1 MNSNTLAPAR
11 ALNQEKAT
19 NLAVASIVAN
29 TPSLSIGDAVHD
41 NVDAHP
47 MSGRGGLALRTSC
60 EDATTA
66 PKLYPRVREQLGDLA
81 KFQCPH
87 RDVGTG
93 VGRSFGT
100 FGELLQGMLP
110 HTGQHFMVTSPLA
123 AWSTATFQYDP
134 ESSAIE
140 IQPPHKLKSARL
152 AVLALRAAG
161 RQGGG
166 RLWLSSEIPEGK
178 GMASSSA
185 DLVATARA
193 VADALGTRLTVVD
206 IESLLR
212 QIEPSD
218 GVMYDEIVDF
228 GHRDVRL
235 REGLG
240 ALPPMTIIAHDE
252 GGQVDTISHNQA
264 ATAYSEDEQ
273 QEYAHLL
280 DTARDAIRHSDLS
293 AISAVATRS
302 AELNSRRLPRRTLAD
317 LMRICQ
323 DIDGL
328 GVACAHSGTMLGILL
343 PHDDPDV
350 TAKVDTALAACAS
363 LPGTTGLYRSL
374 GHDDDWTHGGPNVP
388 SAAASTPASTND
400 QRK

>member
-1 MNSNTLAPAR
+1 
-11 ALNQEKAT
+11 
-19 NLAVASIVAN
+19 
-29 TPSLSIGDAVHD
+29 
-41 NVDAHP
+41 
-47 MSGRGGLALRTSC
+47 MSSRGGLALQTLC
-60 EDATTA
+60 EDATMA
-66 PKLYPRVREQLGDLA
+66 PKEHDQFSDL
-81 KFQCPH
+81 QVLECPH
-87 RDVGTG
+87 RAVGTG

-100 FGELLQGMLP
+100 FGELLQGVLP

-134 ESSAIE
+134 ESSSVE

-152 AVLALRAAG
+152 ATLALRAAG
-161 RQGGG
+161 RPGGG
-166 RLWLSSEIPEGK
+166 RLWLSSELPEGK

-235 REGLG
+235 RESLG
-240 ALPPMTIIAHDE
+240 ALPPMMIIAHDE
-252 GGQVDTISHNQA
+252 GGQVDTISHNRA

-273 QEYAHLL
+273 HEFAHLL
-280 DTARDAIRHSDLS
+280 DTAREAIRHSDLF
-293 AISAVATRS
+293 AISRVATRS

-317 LMRICQ
+317 LLRICK

-350 TAKVDTALAACAS
+350 TAKVNTALTACAS

-374 GHDDDWTHGGPNVP
+374 GQDDDWTHGGPTALATAGT
-388 SAAASTPASTND
+388 SAPTHD
-400 QRK
+400 RRK

>member
-1 MNSNTLAPAR
+1 M
-11 ALNQEKAT
+11 
-19 NLAVASIVAN
+19 
-29 TPSLSIGDAVHD
+29 
-41 NVDAHP
+41 
-47 MSGRGGLALRTSC
+47 
-60 EDATTA
+60 A
-66 PKLYPRVREQLGDLA
+66 PKEHDQLSDLEV
-81 KFQCPH
+81 FECPH
-87 RDVGTG
+87 RAVGTG

-100 FGELLQGMLP
+100 FGELLQGVLP

-134 ESSAIE
+134 ERSSIE
-140 IQPPHKLKSARL
+140 VQPSHKLKSARL
-152 AVLALRAAG
+152 ARLALRAAG
-161 RQGGG
+161 RPGGG

-206 IESLLR
+206 VESLLR

-235 REGLG
+235 RESLG

-252 GGQVDTISHNQA
+252 GGQVDTISHNQTA
-264 ATAYSEDEQ
+264 AAYSENEK

-280 DTARDAIRHSDLS
+280 DAAREAIRDCDLS
-293 AISAVATRS
+293 AISRVATRS
-302 AELNSRRLPRRTLAD
+302 AELSSRRLPRRALAD
-317 LMRICQ
+317 LLRICQ

-343 PHDDPDV
+343 PCDDLDL

-363 LPGTTGLYRSL
+363 LPGATGLYRSL
-374 GHDDDWTHGGPNVP
+374 GPDDDWTHGGATAL
-388 SAAASTPASTND
+388 AAAERTPAPIND
-400 QRK
+400 GRN